1 MNWKIRPNASISVTA
16 LVTTLIVIATTTST
30 IQISSDQNLEVF
42 AKEYSQ
48 TTSQTD
54 QCGNGSL
61 PLNIFCS
68 NQDSQIQGDENVVTS
83 TQGQSIQPSDSHS
96 LIGPDVEQHDNT
108 VAPTTNSTS
117 GTEVDNS
124 NNGNGGVNN
133 EFTSSNED
141 PTLMVLPCCDEMP
154 GDTASTNA
162 DKTFNF

>member
-1 MNWKIRPNASISVTA
+1 MNWKIRPDASICVTA
-16 LVTTLIVIATTTST
+16 LMTTLIVITTTSI
-30 IQISSDQNLEVF
+30 IQFSSDQNLEVF

-96 LIGPDVEQHDNT
+96 LIGPDAEQQGKT

-124 NNGNGGVNN
+124 NNDNGGVNN

-141 PTLMVLPCCDEMP
+141 PTLMVFPCCDEMP
-154 GDTASTNA
+154 GDSASTRA
-162 DKTFNF
+162 HMT

>member
-16 LVTTLIVIATTTST
+16 LLTTLIIITTIST

-96 LIGPDVEQHDNT
+96 LIGPDVEQQDKT

-124 NNGNGGVNN
+124 DNVNGHVNN

-154 GDTASTNA
+154 GDSASTKAHKN
-162 DKTFNF
+162 FNF